1 MTELPERDNEE
12 SERIRVFISWLNG
25 SKPYPAPIQII
36 RYLIYLVFRDILK
49 ISKPLLSGVV
59 HKLRVKAKHCWAL
72 STNF

>member
-36 RYLIYLVFRDILK
+36 RYVPNLSGFIDFLKITGCGSHMENPSIFKILK
-49 ISKPLLSGVV
+49 KPLLVQ
-59 HKLRVKAKHCWAL
+59 
-72 STNF
+72 N